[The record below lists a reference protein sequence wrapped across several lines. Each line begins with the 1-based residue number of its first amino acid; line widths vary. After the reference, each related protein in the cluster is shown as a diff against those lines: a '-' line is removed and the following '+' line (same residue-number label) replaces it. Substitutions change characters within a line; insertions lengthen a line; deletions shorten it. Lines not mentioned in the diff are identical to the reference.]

1 MKVMV
6 FQLSYF
12 SQDPQPPGLLARV
25 PPTPRAGTKSLS
37 LGQSHPPR
45 RLHCILLPVPPPP
58 APTYS
63 RSVAVPAVAR
73 AGRQGTWAR
82 GSYSALCRTD
92 ADAPLSTP
100 FSLCPPA
107 ASKCLPPFPYTTSE
121 CLPNTSKL
129 GRGAVLVLW
138 SFAEIRN
145 PAICPVPL
153 KGV

>member
-1 MKVMV
+1 M
-6 FQLSYF
+6 
-12 SQDPQPPGLLARV
+12 SQARTPSLQVCSPAFPPPRGPAQRAFHSAKAPLLA
-25 PPTPRAGTKSLS
+25 G
-37 LGQSHPPR
+37 
-45 RLHCILLPVPPPP
+45 CIAFCSPFHPP